1 MSSPVET
8 LAAYVPQL
16 IARRFIDRPEP
27 LTEPVTEHFFAAVLF
42 ADITGFTAL
51 TERLAKSGLAGAEQ
65 VSALLN
71 DYFGQMIDLVTAHGG
86 DVVKFAGDA
95 MLALWP
101 AAESDK
107 SGSLAVQRATDC
119 ALRTQQRL
127 HNYTAAE
134 NVRLSMR
141 MGLSAGDV
149 TVAHIGGV
157 RNRWEFIVAG
167 SPLLQLRSIK
177 QVAVPGDVVLSP
189 SAWALAQ
196 DRAIGQPLDSNDVR
210 VKQIT
215 APPAFVPAP
224 DRHFLPQAEVAL
236 RAYIPY
242 AALSRLDA
250 GQTGWLAELR
260 RVSVIFLNMPE
271 LNYTT
276 SLDQAQQM
284 MRAMQTTLY
293 RFEGSIN
300 ELSVDD
306 QGVTLLA
313 ALGLP
318 PLAHEDDAVRAVQ
331 AALSMQ
337 SIVTAMGLRSSI
349 GITTG
354 QIFCGLVGND
364 RRREYAII
372 GDIVNLSARLMQ
384 SAPGDIRCDAATML
398 AAQARLKFETLPPIA
413 VKGKT
418 DPVAIYRPLGELTPS
433 DRTATAITH
442 PPVQI
447 ETVGRAKERSVLY
460 QRLDTLV
467 HDGLGGVVVIEGEPG
482 IGKSR
487 LVADALK
494 RAQSLAVPGLIVTG
508 DAIETA
514 TPYYAWRSVFSQLF
528 GLESLGDSPARRQR
542 VLLRLQADPNLL
554 RLAPLLNAV
563 LPLDFLDNEFTE
575 QLTGQSRADN
585 TRRLLLSLLIK
596 LPDQPA
602 RPSRTPQLLVLED
615 AHWLDSASWAFAEL
629 VSREM
634 PSLLSVISMRPID
647 EASIPE
653 YRALRQTPGTQ
664 VLQLGPLAAD
674 DSMEL
679 VCRRLGVAVLPPEVR
694 TLILDRAE
702 GHPFYSEELAY
713 ALRDA
718 GLILIADGRCS
729 IAPDA
734 GDLRALNLPDT
745 VQGVIIS
752 RIDRLTPPQQL
763 TLKVASVI
771 GRVFAYRLLRDVHPI
786 EDDRAQL
793 VQYLTKLEQLD
804 ITLIET
810 PEPDLAYIFKHAITQ
825 DVAYNLMLFAQ
836 RRQLHQAVAEWY
848 ERAPLDDRSSY
859 NQLLAHHWLM
869 AGQIEKAVDY
879 LTRAAKQAAR
889 VGANAEAK
897 ALYQQA
903 LDNLRQLAQTPD
915 RQRQFIDL
923 AIGLGRVG
931 AYLPSESILEN
942 LRLAL
947 EAAET
952 LQEETA
958 LARVQGS
965 LGAYHYVLG
974 RLSEAQDHFAK
985 SMTLAEKLGLE
996 ELLLLPYNVIGR
1008 TLAVAGDFPKAAPLL
1023 AKGIALAEKFH
1034 DDELLAGSLGFYAS
1048 TFWFQGQRAAG
1059 LPFAERGLTVAEHS
1073 QLPSRIA
1080 GNLMNRGFAET
1091 FCGFFAEAEQDLDR
1105 CLSIAEPQ
1113 HFIQPMYIAYGCKGY
1128 LALQRSDLTRA
1139 RRYLDDGLQ
1148 LANSNQLMAFVPL
1161 LQAYRAEL
1169 ALAEGALP
1177 AALQYAEAAC
1187 ALGEKTRQRM
1197 SLGEAQRALG
1207 KVYARMQAWDTAE
1220 QAIKTSLELQRKC
1233 NALPFVALS
1242 LIELAQLDRERGW
1255 LEQARASNV
1264 EAIALFEQLGM
1275 AWHLDRARQL
1285 QVDLSRQP

>member
-16 IARRFIDRPEP
+16 VVRRFIDQPEP
-27 LTEPVTEHFFAAVLF
+27 LTKPVTEHFFAAVLF
-42 ADITGFTAL
+42 ADISGFTAL
-51 TERLAKSGLAGAEQ
+51 TERFAKNGLAGAEQ

-101 AAESDK
+101 ANQSDTARA
-107 SGSLAVQRATDC
+107 LAVQRATDC
-119 ALRTQQRL
+119 ALRMQQRL
-127 HNYTAAE
+127 HNYVAAQ

-157 RNRWEFIVAG
+157 NKRWEFIVAG

-189 SAWALAQ
+189 QAWALVQ
-196 DRAIGQPLDSNDVR
+196 DRSIGQQLDSNDVR
-210 VKQIT
+210 VEQID
-215 APPAFVPAP
+215 APPAFAPQP
-224 DRHFLPQAEVAL
+224 DRSFSPQAEVAL
-236 RAYIPY
+236 RAYIPF

-260 RVSVIFLNMPE
+260 RVSVIFLNLPD
-271 LNYTT
+271 LNYTA
-276 SLDQAQQM
+276 SLSQAQQM
-284 MRAMQTTLY
+284 MHAMQTTLY
-293 RFEGSIN
+293 HFEGSIN
-300 ELSVDD
+300 KLSVDD

-318 PLAHEDDAVRAVQ
+318 PLSHEDDPARAVQ
-331 AALSMQ
+331 AALGMQ
-337 SIVTAMGLRSSI
+337 SVANSMGLRSSI

-364 RRREYAII
+364 RRREYTIV
-372 GDIVNLSARLMQ
+372 GDIVNLSTRLMQ
-384 SAPGDIRCDAATML
+384 SAPGEIRCDATTMI
-398 AAQARLKFETLPPIA
+398 AAQARLKFETLPPIS

-418 DPVAIYRPLGELTPS
+418 EPVAIYRPIGELTTS
-433 DRTATAITH
+433 DRTATAITQLSA
-442 PPVQI
+442 QI

-460 QRLDTLV
+460 QALDRLIA
-467 HDGLGGVVVIEGEPG
+467 DGLGGVIVIEGEPG

-494 RAQSLAVPGLIVTG
+494 RAQLLAVPDWIVNG
-508 DAIETA
+508 NAIETA

-528 GLESLGDSPARRQR
+528 GLETLGDAQTRRQQ
-542 VLLRLQADPNLL
+542 VLSRLQADPDLL
-554 RLAPLLNAV
+554 GIAPLLNAV
-563 LPLDFLDNEFTE
+563 LPLDFPDNEFTE
-575 QLTGQSRADN
+575 QLTGQSRADS
-585 TRRLLLSLLIK
+585 TRHLLLSLLVN
-596 LPDQPA
+596 LTDRSA
-602 RPSRTPQLLVLED
+602 RSPQLLVLED

-629 VSREM
+629 LGREI
-634 PSLLSVISMRPID
+634 PSLLIVISLRPIN

-653 YRALRQTPGTQ
+653 YRALRQMSGAQ
-664 VLQLGPLAAD
+664 VLQLGPLTSD
-674 DSMEL
+674 DSMDL
-679 VCRRLGVAVLPPEVR
+679 VCRRLGVNELPAEVR
-694 TLILDRAE
+694 ALILEKAE

-718 GLILIADGRCS
+718 GLIVIADGQCT
-729 IAPDA
+729 IAPAA

-771 GRVFAYRLLRDVHPI
+771 GRVFAYHLLRDVHPI
-786 EDDRAQL
+786 EDDRPHL
-793 VQYLTKLEQLD
+793 VQYLAKLEQLD
-804 ITLIET
+804 ITPLET
-810 PEPDLAYIFKHAITQ
+810 PEPELAYIFKHAITQ

-836 RRQLHQAVAEWY
+836 RRQLHQAIAEWY
-848 ERAPLDDRSSY
+848 EHAPLDDRSSY
-859 NQLLAHHWLM
+859 IQLLAHHWLM
-869 AGQIEKAVDY
+869 ADQAEKAIGY
-879 LTRAAKQAAR
+879 LTQAAKQAAR

-897 ALYQQA
+897 ALYLQA
-903 LDNLRQLAQTPD
+903 LDSLRQLDQTPD

-931 AYLPSESILEN
+931 AYLPSENILEN
-942 LRLAL
+942 LKLAL
-947 EAAET
+947 AAAES
-952 LQEETA
+952 LQEENN

-965 LGAYHYVLG
+965 LGAYHYVMG
-974 RLSEAQDHFAK
+974 RLSEAQEHFAK

-1008 TLAVAGDFPKAAPLL
+1008 TLAVAGDFPKAGPLL

-1048 TFWFQGQRAAG
+1048 TFWFQGQRTTG
-1059 LPFAERGLTVAEHS
+1059 LSVAERGLAVAERS
-1073 QLPSRIA
+1073 LLPSRIA
-1080 GNLMNRGFAET
+1080 GNLMSFGFVET
-1091 FCGFFAEAEQDLDR
+1091 FGGFFAEAEHYLDR
-1105 CLSIAEPQ
+1105 CLSVAEPQ

-1128 LALQRSDLTRA
+1128 LALQRGDLARA
-1139 RRYLDDGLQ
+1139 RRYLDDALQ
-1148 LANSNQLMAFVPL
+1148 LATTNKIMAFVPMQ
-1161 LQAYRAEL
+1161 QAHRAEL
-1169 ALAEGALP
+1169 ALAEGAL
-1177 AALQYAEAAC
+1177 ADALNFAEAAC
-1187 ALGEKTRQRM
+1187 LLGEKTRQRM
-1197 SLGEAQRALG
+1197 SLGEAQRVLG
-1207 KVYARMQAWDTAE
+1207 KVYTHIQEWDKAE

-1233 NALPFVALS
+1233 NALPFVAFSLS
-1242 LIELAQLDRERGW
+1242 ELAQLDRARGSI
-1255 LEQARASNV
+1255 EAARVSNT
-1264 EAIALFEQLGM
+1264 EAIDLFEQLGM

-1285 QVDLSRQP
+1285 QIDLSQQS